1 MKACLLYTAK
11 KAKAGVKEI
20 LNLEHPCNS
29 LCDID
34 AILPGLPLLNTTN
47 INVENVWKSFGLL
60 YSFFGHPVAKYVLVL
75 DVETQ
80 G

>member
-29 LCDID
+29 LCDIG
-34 AILPGLPLLNTTN
+34 AILPGLPLLNTTKN
-47 INVENVWKSFGLL
+47 KCGKCLESLGLL
-60 YSFFGHPVAKYVLVL
+60 YSFFGHPFAKYVLVL
-75 DVETQ
+75 DAETQ